1 MEQIEKGQRTDIRD
15 KIIDFVRNNF
25 LMGDESVKLE
35 ENDSFLEKGI
45 VDSTGILELVGFVE
59 ESFGFRV
66 EDEELMPENFDSLRN
81 ISSFVLRKLSDDNV
95 CL

>member
-1 MEQIEKGQRTDIRD
+1 MEQIEKGQRTDIKN

-25 LMGDESVKLE
+25 LMGDESIKLE

-66 EDEELMPENFDSLRN
+66 EDEELMPENFDSLHN
-81 ISSFVLRKLSDDNV
+81 ITNFVMSKIANDKE
-95 CL
+95 